1 MLHIDVIC
9 IGKIKES
16 FFREAI
22 QEYSKRLSKYCIL
35 NILELADEKIPL
47 TLNEN
52 NINIIKQKESNKI
65 LSHIKKGSYVI
76 CLDLTGKEYTS
87 EELANTINS
96 LSISSITNI
105 TFIIGGSLGM
115 SKELLNSSDLK
126 ICFSKLT
133 FPHQLIRV
141 FLLEQLFR
149 SFKII
154 NGETYHR

>member
-9 IGKIKES
+9 IGKIKEL

>member
-35 NILELADEKIPL
+35 NILELPDEKIPL
-47 TLNEN
+47 TLNDK
-52 NINIIKQKESNKI
+52 NINLIKEKESNKI
-65 LSHIKKGSYVI
+65 LSHIKKGSYTI
-76 CLDLTGKEYTS
+76 CLDLTGKELNS
-87 EELANTINS
+87 EQLADNINS
-96 LSISSITNI
+96 LSLTSITNI
-105 TFIIGGSLGM
+105 TFVIGGSLGM
-115 SKELLNSSDLK
+115 SKELLNFADQK

-141 FLLEQLFR
+141 FLLEQLYR
-149 SFKII
+149 SFKIL

>member
-1 MLHIDVIC
+1 MLHIDIIC
-9 IGKIKES
+9 IGKIKEK

-22 QEYSKRLSKYCIL
+22 QEYTKRLSKYCIL
-35 NILELADEKIPL
+35 NIIELVDEKIPINV
-47 TLNEN
+47 NEK
-52 NINIIKQKESNKI
+52 NIEIIKEKESDRMS
-65 LSHIKKGSYVI
+65 SHIKKGSFTI
-76 CLDLTGKEYTS
+76 CLDLKGKEFTS
-87 EELANTINS
+87 EQFADNINS
-96 LSISSITNI
+96 LSLNNISSI

-115 SKELLNSSDLK
+115 SNRLLNSADQK

>member
-1 MLHIDVIC
+1 MLHIDIIC
-9 IGKIKES
+9 IGKIKED
-16 FFREAI
+16 FLRDAI
-22 QEYSKRLSKYCIL
+22 QEYRKRLSKYCIL
-35 NILELADEKIPL
+35 NILELPDEKIPINI
-47 TLNEN
+47 NEK
-52 NINIIKQKESNKI
+52 NINIIKEKESNKI
-65 LSHIKKGSYVI
+65 ASHIKKGSYTI

-87 EELANTINS
+87 EQFANNINS
-96 LSISSITNI
+96 LSLNNISNI

-115 SKELLNSSDLK
+115 SQNLLNSADQK

-141 FLLEQLFR
+141 FLLEQIFR

>member
-9 IGKIKES
+9 IGKIKEL

-87 EELANTINS
+87 EELADTINS

>member
-1 MLHIDVIC
+1 MLHINIIC
-9 IGKIKES
+9 IGKVKET

-35 NILELADEKIPL
+35 NILELPDEKIPL
-47 TLNEN
+47 ALNEN
-52 NINIIKQKESNKI
+52 NINLIKQKESNKI
-65 LSHIKKGSYVI
+65 LSHIKNGSYVI
-76 CLDLTGKEYTS
+76 CLDLTGKELTS

-115 SKELLNSSDLK
+115 SKELLNSADKK